1 MDDKGEQQQESAVFS
16 RVERENA
23 TVRTVN
29 VSNLAFQTAESDL
42 SKAFAKCGQIEEIR
56 LVRTPE
62 GRSRGF
68 AFIQFK
74 EGSAVNN
81 AIETMNQKLLNNRK
95 ISVSK
100 AGNSAPVYESSTL
113 FISGLPPTVTEISLS
128 DIFSKAG
135 VIKQIR
141 LIKKGGTGPP
151 KGIAYIDFI
160 DQESL
165 QKGLE
170 LNQTEFEGRKIS
182 VTRSLPPLKG
192 SSKSIRTAP
201 LSESPSNS
209 TTQTQVE
216 DPTKRKAKLALVPR
230 ALQNKK

>member
-1 MDDKGEQQQESAVFS
+1 
-16 RVERENA
+16 
-23 TVRTVN
+23 
-29 VSNLAFQTAESDL
+29 
-42 SKAFAKCGQIEEIR
+42 
-56 LVRTPE
+56 
-62 GRSRGF
+62 
-68 AFIQFK
+68 
-74 EGSAVNN
+74 
-81 AIETMNQKLLNNRK
+81 MNQKLLNNRK

-100 AGNSAPVYESSTL
+100 AGSTAPVYESSTL

-128 DIFSKAG
+128 DLFSKVG
-135 VIKQIR
+135 TIKQIR

-151 KGIAYIDFI
+151 KGIAYIDFL

-170 LNQTEFEGRKIS
+170 LNQTEFEGRRIS

-192 SSKSIRTAP
+192 SSKSIRTTSH
-201 LSESPSNS
+201 SEPQPTTSNIA
-209 TTQTQVE
+209 TQRE